1 MVNTR
6 FPQETPKAPRP
17 SRQETVLLNASVGV
31 QRVLGRL
38 RRPPNDRA
46 TSASTIQVQGLAAG
60 RRVQQGLRS
69 AVTASGLVPRRDH
82 RFGTVWASRT
92 DRRTLISRIGP
103 DRTVAIAVAGI
114 LLAASVISV
123 SAASPA
129 PATGG
134 TTGPGGDVRIAVGG
148 AGSYRTGTVT
158 DGMPPT
164 GDTYGTSSTGTDP
177 GIVGTDPGTAGTDPG
192 TAGTDPGLA
201 GTDPATAGTDPA
213 TAGAAGTDPT
223 SIDGPF
229 LDDGTLLKPVAVN
242 TTVADGR
249 GLVQTYKVKEGDTLT
264 GIASRFGV
272 SMMTVWW
279 ANDLKSKDALHVGQE
294 LSIPPVTG
302 LVVTVTAADTLD
314 SLAQRYEVDA
324 ADILVENK
332 LTDRNLVVG
341 QVLVIPGAAGK
352 GIATPK
358 QQTAAAA
365 PSSGGGSSNGN
376 GHSNQSAQ
384 GPSNYSGGAFDW
396 PVVGGG
402 NYISQYFHYGHFGV
416 DIAADYG
423 SEVRAAAAGTV
434 VFAGWKG
441 NGGGYQVWIS
451 HGSGLYTTY
460 NHMSAVS
467 VGYGQSVSE
476 GQQVGRIGQSGNAT
490 GPHLHFEVWRGPV
503 WAGGTRVNPLGYL

>member
-1 MVNTR
+1 M
-6 FPQETPKAPRP
+6 
-17 SRQETVLLNASVGV
+17 
-31 QRVLGRL
+31 
-38 RRPPNDRA
+38 
-46 TSASTIQVQGLAAG
+46 
-60 RRVQQGLRS
+60 
-69 AVTASGLVPRRDH
+69 
-82 RFGTVWASRT
+82 
-92 DRRTLISRIGP
+92 
-103 DRTVAIAVAGI
+103 AVAGI
-114 LLAASVISV
+114 LLSASVISV

-134 TTGPGGDVRIAVGG
+134 TSGPGTDVRVAVGG
-148 AGSYRTGTVT
+148 AGTYRTGTIT
-158 DGMPPT
+158 DGPPAT
-164 GDTYGTSSTGTDP
+164 GDTYGTQTTGTDP
-177 GIVGTDPGTAGTDPG
+177 GIAGTDPG
-192 TAGTDPGLA
+192 TAGTDPGIAGTDPGAA
-201 GTDPATAGTDPA
+201 GTDPATAGIA
-213 TAGAAGTDPT
+213 TAPATDPT

-249 GLVQTYKVKEGDTLT
+249 GLVQTYKVKPGDTLT
-264 GIASRFGV
+264 GIASKFGI

-314 SLAQRYEVDA
+314 SLAQRYGVDP

-341 QVLVIPGAAGK
+341 QVLVIPGAAGQ

-358 QQTAAAA
+358 SEAPASD
-365 PSSGGGSSNGN
+365 PSSSGSSASGN
-376 GHSNQSAQ
+376 SGSSQTVQ
-384 GPSNYSGGAFDW
+384 GPSSYSGGAFLW

-402 NYISQYFHYGHFGV
+402 NYISQYFHYGHYGL

-423 SEVRAAAAGTV
+423 SEVRAAGGGTV

-460 NHMSAVS
+460 NHMSAIS
-467 VGYGQSVSE
+467 VGYGQSVAE
-476 GQQVGRIGQSGNAT
+476 GQQVGRVGQSGNAT